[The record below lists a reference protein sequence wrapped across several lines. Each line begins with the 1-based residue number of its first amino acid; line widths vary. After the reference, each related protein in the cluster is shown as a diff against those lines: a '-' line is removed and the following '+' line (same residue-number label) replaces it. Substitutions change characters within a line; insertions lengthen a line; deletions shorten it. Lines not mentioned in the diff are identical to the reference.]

1 MLNEGG
7 TQCWLM
13 ATSMKEIKIYEL
25 SSAHLLNLGLDDE
38 VLGEACGGTHST
50 KVEDVMEVGPCGMT
64 DQYDLYFPEG
74 QAGRPRVTLCS
85 PNLTE
90 HIIKDITN
98 DWWRSWW
105 SPHRCHLFRWR
116 HKLIL
121 EISIEYNRLHHI
133 LSGKKRDETRAG
145 TLLRQTWLIP

>member
-13 ATSMKEIKIYEL
+13 ATSMKEIKIYEISVPDKKPI
-25 SSAHLLNLGLDDE
+25 SSAHLLNLGFDDE
-38 VLGEACGGTHST
+38 VLEEACGGTHST

-98 DWWRSWW
+98 D
-105 SPHRCHLFRWR
+105 
-116 HKLIL
+116 
-121 EISIEYNRLHHI
+121 
-133 LSGKKRDETRAG
+133 
-145 TLLRQTWLIP
+145 